1 MGSGHF
7 SILLQ
12 GSNLSSFC
20 LFCSRVGTTSFR
32 MGRNVADPA
41 PAPPSTRAVKVHSRM
56 CTELMRLVASVT
68 KLLPLIETAR
78 PGGSS
83 GIQALVLLSKA
94 IEKAKLIIEDCCHS
108 SKLYL
113 AITGDVIL
121 SRCEIARKSFV
132 QSLSQIQYVV
142 PVMLASEISRI
153 ISDLNGATLFLDP
166 SEEEAGKVMKTLLQ
180 KFSSATYSIEESA
193 IQSVQIAA
201 ARLHITSPKSILIEK
216 RSIKRLL
223 DKVGDSAPPKKRI
236 LLFLLNYLKKY
247 EKSTARGNLDN
258 AYVEHENYNVFASSH
273 EQYIEMES
281 RTTYIPAEAQI
292 EMLSRVMPPEEFRCP
307 LSSRM
312 MYDPV
317 VIDSGETFERMFIQK
332 WFSEGHKTCPKTN
345 KKLAHFSLTPN
356 VMMKN
361 LISRWCTAYGV
372 TILDPFMQSEAVHLE
387 ESSLNSIASLS
398 NSMCNLS
405 LPTDFSS
412 VSIGY
417 SDTSLNS
424 ESSFDNMP
432 DRGDSVYLKRSGDSK
447 TSSRNASNHTRD
459 SEHLQ
464 KLDSLTWE
472 SQCKMVDD
480 YKIHLKNDNETIQF
494 ASEENFVA
502 PLIKFLEKALDL
514 NDVKALR
521 AGCLL
526 LLAFVTKSRSGGQY
540 LNEGVYVLLASFF
553 NSEVATEAVC
563 IIEILSH
570 YQYCRTK
577 IAASGVISSI
587 IQVLEVQNR
596 ELYEPAIRILYN
608 LSLDNE
614 IQAYI
619 VATDFICKLVPYFD
633 DSSLARYCIT
643 ILKSLCNHE
652 AVRVS
657 VAETD
662 GCIASIARML
672 ETDSSENQEHA
683 VYILLSLC
691 SQRDRYCQLVMDE
704 GVIPSLVSISTN
716 GNERGK
722 ASAMELLRLFR
733 DVIHND
739 DMQETPESDKNISSD
754 SDDDIKEHKSSPKPR
769 GFFKKMTIFSKS
781 APKKI

>member
-1 MGSGHF
+1 M
-7 SILLQ
+7 LLIMIFQ
-12 GSNLSSFC
+12 
-20 LFCSRVGTTSFR
+20 
-32 MGRNVADPA
+32 
-41 PAPPSTRAVKVHSRM
+41 
-56 CTELMRLVASVT
+56 
-68 KLLPLIETAR
+68 
-78 PGGSS
+78 
-83 GIQALVLLSKA
+83 
-94 IEKAKLIIEDCCHS
+94 
-108 SKLYL
+108 

-121 SRCEIARKSFV
+121 SRCEKARKSFF

-142 PVMLASEISRI
+142 PTMLASEISRI
-153 ISDLNGATLFLDP
+153 ISDLSGTMLVLDP
-166 SEEEAGKVMKTLLQ
+166 SEEEAGKVMKNLLQ
-180 KFSSATYSIEESA
+180 QYSSATYSIEESA
-193 IQSVQIAA
+193 IQSVKMAA
-201 ARLHITSPKSILIEK
+201 SRLHITSPKSILIEK

-223 DKVGDSAPPKKRI
+223 DKVGDSAPAKKKI

-247 EKSTARGNLDN
+247 EKSIARGNLDN
-258 AYVEHENYNVFASSH
+258 AYVEHENSNVFASSH
-273 EQYIEMES
+273 EQYNEMES
-281 RTTYIPAEAQI
+281 RRTYTPSEAQ
-292 EMLSRVMPPEEFRCP
+292 MDMFSRAIPPEEFRCP

-332 WFSEGHKTCPKTN
+332 WFNEGHDTCPKTK
-345 KKLAHFSLTPN
+345 KKLAHLSATPN

-361 LISRWCTAYGV
+361 MISRWCTAYGV
-372 TILDPFMQSEAVHLE
+372 TILDPFMQSEAILLQE
-387 ESSLNSIASLS
+387 NSLNSIASLS

-424 ESSFDNMP
+424 ESPFDNMP
-432 DRGDSVYLKRSGDSK
+432 DRGDYVYLERSGDFK
-447 TSSRNASNHTRD
+447 TSSRNANNHTRD
-459 SEHLQ
+459 SDHLQ
-464 KLDSLTWE
+464 KLDLLPWE
-472 SQCKMVDD
+472 SQCKMVDA
-480 YKIHLKNDNETIQF
+480 YKIHLNNDIETIQF
-494 ASEENFVA
+494 ASEENFVE

-514 NDVKALR
+514 KDVKSQR

-526 LLAFVTKSRSGGQY
+526 LLAFVTKSRGEGQY

-553 NSEVATEAVC
+553 YSEVATEVVC
-563 IIEILSH
+563 IIEVLSH

-577 IAASGVISSI
+577 IATSGVISSI
-587 IQVLEVQNR
+587 IQVLEVPIR
-596 ELYEPAIRILYN
+596 ELHEPAIRILYN

-619 VATDFICKLVPYFD
+619 VATDFVCKLVPYFE

-652 AVRVS
+652 SVRGS
-657 VAETD
+657 VAETE

-683 VYILLSLC
+683 VCILLSLC

-704 GVIPSLVSISTN
+704 GVIPSLVSISIN
-716 GNERGK
+716 GNEKGK

-733 DVIHND
+733 DVTDND
-739 DMQETPESDKNISSD
+739 DRQESPESDQNISSD
-754 SDDDIKEHKSSPKPR
+754 SSGDIEQHKTSSKPG

-781 APKKI
+781 APKKR

>member
-1 MGSGHF
+1 MGIDGANF
-7 SILLQ
+7 
-12 GSNLSSFC
+12 
-20 LFCSRVGTTSFR
+20 
-32 MGRNVADPA
+32 ADPA
-41 PAPPSTRAVKVHSRM
+41 PAFPPTRAVKVHSRM
-56 CTELMRLVASVT
+56 CTELMKLVASGT
-68 KLLPLIETAR
+68 KLLPQIEAAR
-78 PGGSS
+78 PGGTS
-83 GIQALVLLSKA
+83 GIQALCLLSNT
-94 IEKAKLIIEDCCHS
+94 IEKAKSIIEDCCHS

-121 SRCEIARKSFV
+121 SRCEKARKSFV

-142 PVMLASEISRI
+142 PVMMASEISHI
-153 ISDLNGATLFLDP
+153 IFDLNGATLVLDP

-180 KFSSATYSIEESA
+180 QYSSATNSIEESA
-193 IQSVQIAA
+193 IQSVQMAA
-201 ARLHITSPKSILIEK
+201 SRLHITSPKSILIEK
-216 RSIKRLL
+216 RSIKKLL
-223 DKVGDSAPPKKRI
+223 DKVGDSAPAKKRI

-247 EKSTARGNLDN
+247 EKSIARGNLDN
-258 AYVEHENYNVFASSH
+258 AYLEHENSNLFASSR
-273 EQYIEMES
+273 EQYIEIKS
-281 RTTYIPAEAQI
+281 RTAYIPAEAQMD
-292 EMLSRVMPPEEFRCP
+292 MLSRAIPPEEFRCP

-312 MYDPV
+312 MYEPV
-317 VIDSGETFERMFIQK
+317 IIDSGETFERMFIQK
-332 WFSEGHKTCPKTN
+332 WFSEGHNTCPKTK
-345 KKLAHFSLTPN
+345 KKLAHLSLTPN

-372 TILDPFMQSEAVHLE
+372 TILDPFMQSEAVPLQ

-412 VSIGY
+412 VSIGC

-432 DRGDSVYLKRSGDSK
+432 DRGDSVFLKRKSSGDSK
-447 TSSRNASNHTRD
+447 TSTRNANNHITD
-459 SEHLQ
+459 SEQLQ
-464 KLDSLTWE
+464 KLDSFTWE
-472 SQCKMVDD
+472 SQCKLVDD
-480 YKIHLKNDNETIQF
+480 YKIHLNNDSETIQF
-494 ASEENFVA
+494 ASEENFVD
-502 PLIKFLEKALDL
+502 PLTKFLEKARDL

-553 NSEVATEAVC
+553 YSELATEAVC

-587 IQVLEVQNR
+587 IQVLEVQIS

-619 VATDFICKLVPYFD
+619 VATDFLCKLVPYFE

-672 ETDSSENQEHA
+672 EMDSTENQEHA
-683 VYILLSLC
+683 VDILLSLC
-691 SQRDRYCQLVMDE
+691 SQRDRYCRLVMDE
-704 GVIPSLVSISTN
+704 GVIPSLVSISIN

-733 DVIHND
+733 DVTDND
-739 DMQETPESDKNISSD
+739 NMQETPESDKNISSD
-754 SDDDIKEHKSSPKPR
+754 SDDNIKEHQPSPKPR
-769 GFFKKMTIFSKS
+769 GFLKKMSIFSKS
-781 APKKI
+781 GPKKR

>member
-1 MGSGHF
+1 
-7 SILLQ
+7 
-12 GSNLSSFC
+12 
-20 LFCSRVGTTSFR
+20 
-32 MGRNVADPA
+32 MGRDVANFADLAHA
-41 PAPPSTRAVKVHSRM
+41 PLSTRSVKVHSRM
-56 CTELMRLVASVT
+56 CTELVKLVACGT
-68 KLLPLIETAR
+68 KLLPQIEAAR
-78 PGGSS
+78 PGGTS
-83 GIQALVLLSKA
+83 GIQALCLLGGA
-94 IEKAKLIIEDCCHS
+94 IEKAKSIIEDCCHS

-121 SRCEIARKSFV
+121 SRCEKARKSFV

-153 ISDLNGATLFLDP
+153 ISDLSGTVLVLDP
-166 SEEEAGKVMKTLLQ
+166 SEEEAGKVVKTLLQ
-180 KFSSATYSIEESA
+180 QYSSATYSIEESA
-193 IQSVQIAA
+193 IQSVQMAA
-201 ARLHITSPKSILIEK
+201 SRLHITSPKSILIEK

-223 DKVGDSAPPKKRI
+223 DKVGDNAPPKKRI

-247 EKSTARGNLDN
+247 EKSIARGDLDN
-258 AYVEHENYNVFASSH
+258 AYVEHENSNVFASSH
-273 EQYIEMES
+273 EQYIETES
-281 RTTYIPAEAQI
+281 RKTYTPAEAQMD
-292 EMLSRVMPPEEFRCP
+292 MLSRAIPPEEFRCP

-332 WFSEGHKTCPKTN
+332 WFNEGHNTCPKTK
-345 KKLAHFSLTPN
+345 KKLAHLSLTPN

-372 TILDPFMQSEAVHLE
+372 TILDPYMQSEAVHLQ

-424 ESSFDNMP
+424 ESSFDNML

-447 TSSRNASNHTRD
+447 ASSRNANNHTRD

-464 KLDSLTWE
+464 KLDSLPWE

-480 YKIHLKNDNETIQF
+480 YKIHLKDDNETIQF
-494 ASEENFVA
+494 ASEENFVE

-526 LLAFVTKSRSGGQY
+526 LLAFVTKSRSGVQH
-540 LNEGVYVLLASFF
+540 LNEGVYVMLASFF
-553 NSEVATEAVC
+553 YSEVATEAVC
-563 IIEILSH
+563 IIEVLSH

-577 IAASGVISSI
+577 IATSGVISSI
-587 IQVLEVQNR
+587 IQLLEVQIR
-596 ELYEPAIRILYN
+596 ELYEPALRILYK

-619 VATDFICKLVPYFD
+619 VATDFICKLVPYFE
-633 DSSLARYCIT
+633 DSSLAIYCIT

-672 ETDSSENQEHA
+672 EMDSTENQEYA
-683 VYILLSLC
+683 VFILLSLC

-704 GVIPSLVSISTN
+704 GVIPSLVSISIN

-733 DVIHND
+733 DVTD
-739 DMQETPESDKNISSD
+739 TDSRQESPESDKNISSN
-754 SDDDIKEHKSSPKPR
+754 SNDDIEEHEPSSKPR
-769 GFFKKMTIFSKS
+769 GFFKKITIFSKS
-781 APKKI
+781 AQKKR